1 MPESVIRI
9 IEQGLALTAVE
20 VLDAMVERDR
30 LRQLFHE
37 IVAPYDALLTP
48 AAIGEA
54 PPAEEG
60 TGDPIFAATWTLVGA
75 PAVSLPLLAGEAGL
89 PLGLQAVGAP
99 RRDGALLDAA
109 AWLTREGP
117 RRQGEDE
124 R

>member
-48 AAIGEA
+48 AAIGAA

-60 TGDPIFAATWTLVGA
+60 TGDPIFAATWTLSA
-75 PAVSLPLLAGEAGL
+75 RPP
-89 PLGLQAVGAP
+89 
-99 RRDGALLDAA
+99 
-109 AWLTREGP
+109 
-117 RRQGEDE
+117 
-124 R
+124 